1 MKRLFPFVCL
11 CFFALTSS
19 AENWPQWRGP
29 TGDGVSRETG
39 LPMTW
44 DDQTNV
50 RWKTPLPGPGNSTPV
65 VWEDKIFLAQATGD
79 ERLLMCFARSNG
91 KLLWKRGIKHGDEE
105 VTHKTNPKASSS
117 PATDGERV
125 VVSFSSGGVHCFDV
139 NGKPLWKR
147 DLGKQAHIWGYGA
160 SPAII
165 GDLVYLNFGPGERTF
180 LIAMDKRTGKTV
192 WKNDEPGGGFGNK
205 VPGKSGRDIW
215 VGSWSTP
222 IQRNV
227 NDRDELIM
235 SWPNRV
241 VGLNPLTGDEYW
253 ECRGLNPL
261 VYTSPIYSDGIVVA
275 MGGYSGSAIGVRAG
289 GKGDVT
295 ESHRLWRHPKT
306 KQRIGSAVIHQGH
319 IYIHNDPGIAECFEL
334 KTGQRIWQERL
345 KGSGASSKNW
355 SSMILSDGKLYV
367 NNWSGETFILAASPK
382 FEILRVNSIKEKTI
396 GSIAVSNGELFLRG
410 YEHLWC
416 IGDN

>member
-1 MKRLFPFVCL
+1 MKRFLSVACGCL
-11 CFFALTSS
+11 FALVAT

-44 DDQTNV
+44 DDETNV
-50 RWKTPLPGPGNSTPV
+50 RWKTPLPGEGNSTPV
-65 VWEDKIFLAQATGD
+65 VWGNKIFLAQAAEE

-91 KLLWKRGIKHGDEE
+91 KLMWKRGVKHSAEE
-105 VTHKTNPKASSS
+105 ISHKTNPKASSS

-125 VVSFSSGGVHCFDV
+125 VVSFSSGGVHCFDM

-180 LIAMDKRTGKTV
+180 LIAMNKRTGETV
-192 WKNDEPGGGFGNK
+192 WKSDEPGGGFGNK
-205 VPGKSGRDIW
+205 VPGKSGREIW
-215 VGSWSTP
+215 IGSWSTP
-222 IQRNV
+222 IQREV
-227 NDRDELIM
+227 SGRDELIM
-235 SWPNRV
+235 TWPHRV
-241 VGLNPLTGDEYW
+241 VGLDPLTGKEFW
-253 ECRGLNPL
+253 ECEGLNPL
-261 VYTSPIYSDGIVVA
+261 VYTSPIYSDGVVVA

-289 GKGDVT
+289 GTGDVT
-295 ESHRLWRHPKT
+295 DTHRLWRHPKT
-306 KQRIGSAVIHQGH
+306 KQRIGSAVIHEAH
-319 IYIHNDPGIAECFEL
+319 IYIHNDPGVAECIEL
-334 KTGQRIWQERL
+334 KTGKRVWEERL
-345 KGSGASSKNW
+345 KGSGASGRNW

-382 FEILRVNSIKEKTI
+382 FKILGVNSIKEKTI
-396 GSIAVSNGELFLRG
+396 GSIAVSNGELFIRG
-410 YEHLWC
+410 YKHLWC